1 MFKKIKMIILE
12 TRLRWYGK
20 KRDRYRCKVMKYKY
34 YSDLLYEYT
43 QKILETEDEYQ
54 NLFRTEQA

>member
-12 TRLRWYGK
+12 IRLRWYSK
-20 KRDRYRCKVMKYKY
+20 KRNRYKCKVMKYKY
-34 YSDLLYEYT
+34 YSDLLYEYD
-43 QKILETEDEYQ
+43 QKIFDTEDEYQ